1 MTTKL
6 LNLLIVVITAQGY
19 IMNIPALQIEAMT
32 NCGET
37 TLIYTSTEMIK
48 VRARY
53 EEVSTRFL
61 EELLKVHLL

>member
-32 NCGET
+32 NCGDT
-37 TLIYTSTEMIK
+37 TLIYTSTEMIQ